1 MANSRFL
8 AGLIG
13 PTLVAM
19 AVALFL
25 NHTVLAA
32 MIGQAAQDY
41 VLIFITGLISF
52 VAGLAIVRTH
62 NVWRGWPAIITV
74 IGWLLILSGLAR
86 LLFPSQLAAI
96 VGGLT
101 IEPGPVLIWAVIVLL
116 LGALLTFKG
125 YGRAS

>member
-13 PTLVAM
+13 PTFVAM

-25 NHTVLAA
+25 NHTVLVG
-32 MIGQAAQDY
+32 MIGQAAQDH
-41 VLIFITGLISF
+41 VLIFITGVISF

-101 IEPGPVLIWAVIVLL
+101 IEPGPVLIGAVIGLL
-116 LGALLTFKG
+116 LRALLTFKG